1 MFFTVRV
8 KGFLSG
14 LVRGASEGAG
24 LGNQFLGN
32 IRQVSVILHL
42 LRCFDDNEN
51 NMITH
56 VDGSVD
62 PVRDLET
69 IETEVSGRPCNI
81 PSPRF
86 AFRCFHS
93 F

>member
-1 MFFTVRV
+1 MFHENQH
-8 KGFLSG
+8 LLAG

-24 LGNQFLGN
+24 LGNQFLAN

-69 IETEVSGRPCNI
+69 IETEVFSHFNFLPNSDLRRGLR
-81 PSPRF
+81 
-86 AFRCFHS
+86 
-93 F
+93 